1 LNKNN
6 IGVGDGPF
14 SDGNGEHD
22 QRIPEWTQGRQQKM

>member
-1 LNKNN
+1 MRINSILNKNN

-22 QRIPEWTQGRQQKM
+22 QRIPE